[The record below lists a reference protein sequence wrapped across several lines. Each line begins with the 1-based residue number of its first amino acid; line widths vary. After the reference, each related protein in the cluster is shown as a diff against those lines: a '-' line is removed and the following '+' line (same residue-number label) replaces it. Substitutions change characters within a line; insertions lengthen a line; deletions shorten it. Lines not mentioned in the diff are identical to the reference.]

1 MPAAATPLAM
11 RDRVRVVVATRE
23 SRVRFFETT
32 ATGRSL
38 ALYRFP
44 FLELMLFE
52 QNRTGLPALYNR
64 AIEAARERPA
74 ILVFVHDDVHLCD
87 FYWPWHLASA
97 LASFDVVGLAGNRRR
112 LPNQPSWAFVDTRCT
127 WDAQENLSGIV
138 GHGQGFPPAAL
149 SVFGN
154 PRQEVKLLDGV
165 LVACRSTTLIDHDV
179 RFDERFD
186 FHFYDLDLCRQAE
199 ARKLTMGTW
208 PISVVHESGGDFG
221 SPAWHEAYAK
231 YLQKWGA

>member
-23 SRVRFFETT
+23 SRARFFETT

-97 LASFDVVGLAGNRRR
+97 LAAFDVVGLAGNRRR
-112 LPNQPSWAFVDTRCT
+112 VPNQPSWAFVDTRCT

-165 LVACRSTTLIDHDV
+165 LVACRSTPLIDHDV

-186 FHFYDLDLCRQAE
+186 FHFYDLDLCRQVE

-208 PISVVHESGGDFG
+208 PISVVHESSGDFG

>member
-87 FYWPWHLASA
+87 FYWPWQLASA
-97 LASFDVVGLAGNRRR
+97 LAAFDVVGLAGNRRR
-112 LPNQPSWAFVDTRCT
+112 VPNQPSWAFVDTRCT

-186 FHFYDLDLCRQAE
+186 FHFYDLDLCRQVE

-208 PISVVHESGGDFG
+208 PISVVHESSGDFG